1 MLRLEVKVR
10 RRKCYKASWI
20 WCMGADRNTDQT
32 TSFATF
38 PAAFELRATTEA
50 LATAPSSEILCS
62 STSNI
67 NNAL

>member
-10 RRKCYKASWI
+10 RRKCCKANWI
-20 WCMGADRNTDQT
+20 WWMCADRDTDQT

-38 PAAFELRATTEA
+38 PAAFELHASTEA
-50 LATAPSSEILCS
+50 LAPAPSSEIICS